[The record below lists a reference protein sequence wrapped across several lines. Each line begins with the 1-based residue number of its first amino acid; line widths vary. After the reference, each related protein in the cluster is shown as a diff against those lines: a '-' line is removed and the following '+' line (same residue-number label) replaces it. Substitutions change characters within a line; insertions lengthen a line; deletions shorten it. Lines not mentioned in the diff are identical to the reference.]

1 MRPRYMT
8 TLKKGLVT
16 GVKTDNAGRPWT
28 HDAAG
33 AALDRP
39 SSPTVVVATRF
50 VVRRRRDTLPFLRAA
65 LLSAREA
72 EAVPGF
78 LGGTLL
84 ADLWH
89 RRSGP

>member
-1 MRPRYMT
+1 MT
-8 TLKKGLVT
+8 GM
-16 GVKTDNAGRPWT
+16 KTDNAGRAWT
-28 HDAAG
+28 NDAAA

-50 VVRRRRDTLPFLRAA
+50 VVRRRRDTLLFLRSA

-78 LGGTLL
+78 LGAPCWLTCGT
-84 ADLWH
+84 DG
-89 RRSGP
+89 SGR